1 MSYEILY
8 TTIVGLFDVIRKI
21 TGRKL
26 IIILMIRY
34 ALATYAFSAARLITT
49 VAYLLILAYLTFHIK
64 KFLIKYYWRAVSH

>member
-8 TTIVGLFDVIRKI
+8 TAIVGLFDVIRKI

-26 IIILMIRY
+26 IVILMMCY
-34 ALATYAFSAARLITT
+34 TLTTYAFSAARLVTT